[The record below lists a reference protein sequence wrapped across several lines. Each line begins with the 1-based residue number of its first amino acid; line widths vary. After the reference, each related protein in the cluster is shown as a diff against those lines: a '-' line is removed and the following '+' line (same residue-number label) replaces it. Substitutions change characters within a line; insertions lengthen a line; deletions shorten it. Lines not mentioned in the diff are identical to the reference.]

1 MPAIVVVGSQWGDEG
16 KGKITDFLAQEA
28 DVIVRYQGGN
38 NAGHSISFG
47 GKNFALHS
55 IPSGI
60 FDPAKLSI
68 IANGV
73 VFNPQAVL
81 EELKYLQDAGVDTSG
96 LRISDRAQVLFSF
109 HKTIDELQENA
120 RGAAKIGTT
129 KNGIGPAYV
138 DKYMRSGLRVAD
150 LLDKEYLT
158 KRLTE
163 IVEEKNLIFT
173 KLYDAPAIE
182 AAPLIEEYYGYGQQ
196 LKRYVMDTSYQIDKE
211 LKKGKKVLFEGA
223 QGVMLDIDHG
233 TYPYVT
239 SSNPIAGG
247 ATTGAGVGPSKIQ
260 EVLGVCKAYTS
271 RVGEGPFPTEQI
283 NEIGDKIREI
293 AHEYGVTTGR
303 PRRIG
308 WFDAVVMRHAARVS
322 GLTKL
327 SVNCMDVFSGFETVK
342 ICVAYKL
349 HGETIKY
356 YPASLQDLYDA
367 EPIYEELPGWSED
380 ITNVGTLEELP
391 QNALNYLN
399 RLSELTGLEIATF
412 AVGPERDA
420 TVVLKD
426 LWKIA
431 EGEVID
437 NA

>member
-16 KGKITDFLAQEA
+16 KGKITDFLAQKA

-60 FDPAKLSI
+60 FDPSKLSI

-73 VFNPQAVL
+73 VINPQAVL

-109 HKTIDELQENA
+109 HKIIDELQENA

-163 IVEEKNLIFT
+163 IVDEKNLLFT
-173 KLYDAPAIE
+173 KLYDAAPIE

-211 LKKGKKVLFEGA
+211 LRKGRKVLFEGA

-271 RVGEGPFPTEQI
+271 RVGEGPFPTEQK
-283 NEIGDKIREI
+283 NETGDKIREI

-327 SVNCMDVFSGFETVK
+327 SVNCMDVFSGFDTVK
-342 ICVAYKL
+342 ICVAYQL
-349 HGETIKY
+349 RGEIIKY

-367 EPIYEELPGWSED
+367 VPVYEELPGWSED
-380 ITNVGTLEELP
+380 ITAVTSLDQLP

-412 AVGPERDA
+412 AVGPERDS
-420 TVVLKD
+420 TIVLKD

-431 EGEVID
+431 ENEVI
-437 NA
+437 

>member
-16 KGKITDFLAQEA
+16 KGKITDFLAQKA

-47 GKNFALHS
+47 GKKFALHS

-60 FDPAKLSI
+60 FDPSKLSI

-73 VFNPQAVL
+73 VINPQAVL

-109 HKTIDELQENA
+109 HKIIDELQENA

-163 IVEEKNLIFT
+163 IVDEKNLLFT
-173 KLYDAPAIE
+173 KLYNAAPIE

-211 LKKGKKVLFEGA
+211 LRKGRKVLFEGA

-271 RVGEGPFPTEQI
+271 RVGEGPFPTEQK
-283 NEIGDKIREI
+283 NETGDRIREI

-327 SVNCMDVFSGFETVK
+327 SVNCLDVFSGFDTVK
-342 ICVAYKL
+342 ICVAYQL
-349 HGETIKY
+349 RGEIIKY

-367 EPIYEELPGWSED
+367 VPVYEELPGWSED
-380 ITNVGTLEELP
+380 ITAVTSLDQLP
-391 QNALNYLN
+391 ENALNYLN

-412 AVGPERDA
+412 AVGPERDS

-431 EGEVID
+431 ENEVI
-437 NA
+437 

>member
-16 KGKITDFLAQEA
+16 KGKITDFLAQKA

-47 GKNFALHS
+47 GKKFALHS

-60 FDPAKLSI
+60 FDPSKLSI

-73 VFNPQAVL
+73 VINPQAVL

-163 IVEEKNLIFT
+163 IVDEKNLLFT
-173 KLYDAPAIE
+173 KLYNAAPIE

-211 LKKGKKVLFEGA
+211 LRKGRKVLFEGA

-271 RVGEGPFPTEQI
+271 RVGEGPFPTEQK
-283 NEIGDKIREI
+283 NETGDRIREI

-327 SVNCMDVFSGFETVK
+327 SVNCLDVFSGFDTVK
-342 ICVAYKL
+342 ICVAYQL
-349 HGETIKY
+349 RGEIIKY

-367 EPIYEELPGWSED
+367 VPVYEELPGWSED
-380 ITNVGTLEELP
+380 ITAVTSLDQLP

-412 AVGPERDA
+412 AVGPERDS
-420 TVVLKD
+420 TIVLKD

-431 EGEVID
+431 ENEVI
-437 NA
+437 

>member
-16 KGKITDFLAQEA
+16 KGKITDFLAQKA

-60 FDPAKLSI
+60 FDPSKLSI

-73 VFNPQAVL
+73 VINPQAVL

-109 HKTIDELQENA
+109 HKIIDELQENA

-158 KRLTE
+158 KRLTD
-163 IVEEKNLIFT
+163 IVDEKNLLFT
-173 KLYDAPAIE
+173 KLYDAAPIE

-211 LKKGKKVLFEGA
+211 LRKGRKVLFEGA

-239 SSNPIAGG
+239 SSNPIGGG

-271 RVGEGPFPTEQI
+271 RVGEGPFPTEQK
-283 NEIGDKIREI
+283 NETGDKIREI

-327 SVNCMDVFSGFETVK
+327 SVNCMDVFSGFDTVK
-342 ICVAYKL
+342 ICVAYQL
-349 HGETIKY
+349 RGEIIKY

-367 EPIYEELPGWSED
+367 VPVYEELPGWSED
-380 ITNVGTLEELP
+380 ITAVTSLDQLP

-412 AVGPERDA
+412 AVGPERDS
-420 TVVLKD
+420 TIVLKD

-431 EGEVID
+431 ENEVI
-437 NA
+437 